1 MIPSSTSSIFP
12 MLLNQGSS
20 DYMASSSNHGVIGVG
35 VDDYGRNNFLD
46 GIQGPWKR
54 NNAEVVPGSHHYSNG
69 STSSSSSSLGVPLN
83 SRPQQWDEPF
93 EPGSVVLDTVTFT
106 PSGYRGSGVLS
117 ITEGSQRSVRS
128 KANAIGLHP
137 DSALAYH
144 HNHPLQGS
152 CMVRSFQ
159 LASNASVEQFGNNY
173 GDANSSNWNYALPVP
188 YLHGRSVS
196 GGLLQIGRYASW
208 YQRSFTSSGDRI
220 YRPNQ
225 RVSQSAS
232 DDLNRRTMLLSSEDV
247 AVLVSPPGSHGA
259 GNLIDQHRDMRLD
272 IDDMSY
278 EELLALEEQ
287 IGDVNTGLSEE
298 TISICLRTRMHASS
312 TPPPSQ
318 SSEMVQVDMNC
329 TICQVD
335 NRENEKIGILECGH
349 EYHANCIK
357 QWLLLKNICPICKAT
372 ALSGS

>member
-1 MIPSSTSSIFP
+1 

-83 SRPQQWDEPF
+83 SGPQQWDEPF

-144 HNHPLQGS
+144 HNHPIQGS

-173 GDANSSNWNYALPVP
+173 
-188 YLHGRSVS
+188 
-196 GGLLQIGRYASW
+196 
-208 YQRSFTSSGDRI
+208 
-220 YRPNQ
+220 
-225 RVSQSAS
+225 
-232 DDLNRRTMLLSSEDV
+232 
-247 AVLVSPPGSHGA
+247 VLVSPPGSHGA

-298 TISICLRTRMHASS
+298 TISICQRTRMHASS
-312 TPPPSQ
+312 TPPSQ

-349 EYHANCIK
+349 EYHADCIK